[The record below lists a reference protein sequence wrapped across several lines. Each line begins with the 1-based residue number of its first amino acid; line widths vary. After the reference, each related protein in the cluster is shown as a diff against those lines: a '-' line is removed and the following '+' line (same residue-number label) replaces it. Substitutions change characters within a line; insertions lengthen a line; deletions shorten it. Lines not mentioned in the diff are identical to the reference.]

1 MGLTFGNTNWLNP
14 LWPEGTTALK
24 YYCHCSQSSSFSN
37 EKPLWQSEV
46 CFTVTNRF
54 KLFFCKRENEKK
66 KTQWQ
71 HRKTREWPWHEHI
84 LFFRNTKTFFRGS
97 KHKFS
102 KMSSLTKSNVK
113 FLDKPIISMALK
125 AQMWEDF
132 NVPIMAS
139 SLRLKKV
146 PFWRVKE
153 HAHCHFGPCIN
164 ITVITKPI
172 QRSIFIIQFKRISP
186 GG

>member
-66 KTQWQ
+66 KHNDSTERQGSDLDMS
-71 HRKTREWPWHEHI
+71 TSCS
-84 LFFRNTKTFFRGS
+84 NTKTFFRGS

>member
-1 MGLTFGNTNWLNP
+1 MTGGDNSIEILLP
-14 LWPEGTTALK
+14 LQPIIQLFQWKASLAKRSLFHSYKQIQALFLQK
-24 YYCHCSQSSSFSN
+24 G
-37 EKPLWQSEV
+37 KW
-46 CFTVTNRF
+46 
-54 KLFFCKRENEKK
+54 KK
-66 KTQWQ
+66 KPQWQ